1 MRRTRAASLIVA
13 LSVSG
18 LVASGC
24 AGTGAATTAAPQAS
38 LASPSTATGSVAVE
52 LIEGKVTPDP
62 STAPAGP
69 MTFAIKNIGMNVH
82 EFVVIKTDLKASE
95 LPVAN
100 GVVDESA
107 LTVVGQVE
115 NIALRAT
122 PTLDVEL
129 APGHYALIC
138 NIKDHY
144 GAGMHADFEAS

>member
-1 MRRTRAASLIVA
+1 M
-13 LSVSG
+13 
-18 LVASGC
+18 
-24 AGTGAATTAAPQAS
+24 
-38 LASPSTATGSVAVE
+38 
-52 LIEGKVTPDP
+52 PDP
-62 STAPAGP
+62 TTAPAGP
-69 MTFAIKNIGMNVH
+69 VTFAIKNIGMNVH
-82 EFVVIKTDLKASE
+82 EFVVIKTDMKADA
-95 LPVAN
+95 LPVTD

>member
-1 MRRTRAASLIVA
+1 MHRTRGVLLIVA
-13 LSVSG
+13 GSV
-18 LVASGC
+18 VAWSASAC
-24 AGTGAATTAAPQAS
+24 ASSGAAPTAAPTGSAPSQSAS
-38 LASPSTATGSVAVE
+38 TGSVAVE

-62 STAPAGP
+62 ASAPAGP
-69 MTFAIKNIGMNVH
+69 ITFALKNIGMNVH
-82 EFVVIKTDLKASE
+82 EFVVIKTDMKADA
-95 LPVAN
+95 LPVTD

-129 APGHYALIC
+129 AAGHYALIC

>member
-1 MRRTRAASLIVA
+1 MRRTGGVPLIVA

-18 LVASGC
+18 LIASGC
-24 AGTGAATTAAPQAS
+24 AGSGAATTAAPAAS
-38 LASPSTATGSVAVE
+38 VASPSTATGSVAVE

-62 STAPAGP
+62 ATAPAGP
-69 MTFAIKNIGMNVH
+69 ITFAIKNIGMNVH
-82 EFVVIKTDLKASE
+82 EFVVIKTDIKSSE
-95 LPVAN
+95 LPVAD

>member
-1 MRRTRAASLIVA
+1 MRRDLAVRFIVA

-18 LVASGC
+18 PPGAS
-24 AGTGAATTAAPQAS
+24 AASQSSA
-38 LASPSTATGSVAVE
+38 GSVAVE

-62 STAPAGP
+62 TTAPAGP
-69 MTFAIKNIGMNVH
+69 VTFAIKNVGMNVH
-82 EFVVIKTDLKASE
+82 EFVVIKTDMKASE
-95 LPVAN
+95 LPVTD

-107 LTVVGQVE
+107 LTVVGEVE

-122 PTLDVEL
+122 PRLEVEL
-129 APGHYALIC
+129 AHGHYALIC

>member
-1 MRRTRAASLIVA
+1 MRRTRAIPLIVA
-13 LSVSG
+13 LAVSG
-18 LVASGC
+18 LIASAC
-24 AGTGAATTAAPQAS
+24 AGSAAPPTGAPAASAAS
-38 LASPSTATGSVAVE
+38 QSTATGSVAVE
-52 LIEGKVTPDP
+52 LIEGKVTADP
-62 STAPAGP
+62 TTASAGP
-69 MTFAIKNIGMNVH
+69 VTFAIKNIGMNVH
-82 EFVVIKTDLKASE
+82 EFVVIKTDMKASD
-95 LPVAN
+95 LPVKD
-100 GVVDESA
+100 GVVDEAA